1 MFKATFDPINLL
13 KFKSKKM
20 KCVIIDDEPLAVDLL
35 KDFVSKVDSLELIS
49 TFNNAIDAVSFI
61 NQNNVDLIFLDI
73 QMPHFSGIEFLNTIE
88 KKPLII
94 FTTAYS
100 DYAVEGFNLGAV
112 DYLVKP
118 IPFHRFLKA
127 VVRAQQ
133 ILIPPTVQTISES
146 TTVPELEQDFM
157 FVRAEYENV
166 KMNFADILFIE
177 GLKDYV
183 KIYTTDN
190 KFTLTLISLIKLEN
204 LLSSKGFSRI
214 HRSYIINIKH
224 VKSIQKNKVL
234 ISDKR
239 IPISES
245 YKTAFFERINL

>member
-1 MFKATFDPINLL
+1 
-13 KFKSKKM
+13 M

-35 KDFVSKVDSLELIS
+35 VEFVGRVDSLELVR
-49 TFNNAIDAVSFI
+49 TFTNAIDAISII
-61 NQNNVDLIFLDI
+61 NQSEIDLIFLDI
-73 QMPHFSGIEFLNTIE
+73 EMPHFTGIDFINAIE

-100 DYAVEGFNLGAV
+100 NYAVEGFNLGAV

-118 IPFHRFLKA
+118 IPFNRFLKA
-127 VVRAQQ
+127 VLRAQQ
-133 ILIPPTVQTISES
+133 IFIPKSLPASSQITN
-146 TTVPELEQDFM
+146 VPEIEHDFM

-166 KMNFADILFIE
+166 KINFSDILFIE

-183 KIYTTDN
+183 KIHTTDN
-190 KFTLTLISLIKLEN
+190 KYTLTLISLIKLEN
-204 LLSSKGFSRI
+204 LLSSKGFARI

-234 ISDKR
+234 IAEKR

-245 YKTAFFERINL
+245 YKASFFEKINI

>member
-1 MFKATFDPINLL
+1 MRNEIL
-13 KFKSKKM
+13 KTNPEKM
-20 KCVIIDDEPLAVDLL
+20 KCVIIDDEPLAVELL
-35 KDFVSKVDSLELIS
+35 EDFVKKVDTLELIS

-73 QMPHFSGIEFLNTIE
+73 QMPHFSGIDFLNTIE
-88 KKPLII
+88 KKPLFI

-133 ILIPPTVQTISES
+133 VLQPVATPALTES
-146 TTVPELEQDFM
+146 TNTPEIEQDFM

-166 KMNFADILFIE
+166 KLNFADILFIE

-204 LLSSKGFSRI
+204 LLSSKGFARI

-245 YKTAFFERINL
+245 YKNTFFEKINL

>member
-1 MFKATFDPINLL
+1 
-13 KFKSKKM
+13 M
-20 KCVIIDDEPLAVDLL
+20 KCVIIDDEPLAVELL
-35 KDFVSKVDSLELIS
+35 EDFVRKVDSLELIS

-61 NQNNVDLIFLDI
+61 NQNNIDLIFLDI
-73 QMPHFSGIEFLNTIE
+73 QMPHFSGIDFLNTIE
-88 KKPLII
+88 KKPLVI
-94 FTTAYS
+94 FTTAFS

-118 IPFHRFLKA
+118 IPFHRFLKS

-133 ILIPPTVQTISES
+133 VLNPSTAIQAISEN
-146 TTVPELEQDFM
+146 TTAPELEQDFM

-166 KMNFADILFIE
+166 KMNFSDILFIE

-245 YKTAFFERINL
+245 YKNAFFERINL

>member
-1 MFKATFDPINLL
+1 
-13 KFKSKKM
+13 M
-20 KCVIIDDEPLAVDLL
+20 KCVIIDDEPLAVELL
-35 KDFVSKVDSLELIS
+35 QDFVKKVDALELIN

-73 QMPHFSGIEFLNTIE
+73 QMPHFSGIDFLNTIE
-88 KKPLII
+88 KKPLVI

-133 ILIPPTVQTISES
+133 VLQPVATPTIAENTN
-146 TTVPELEQDFM
+146 TPEIEQDFM

-166 KMNFADILFIE
+166 KLNFADILFIE

-204 LLSSKGFSRI
+204 LLSNKGFARI

-245 YKTAFFERINL
+245 YKNTFFEKINL

>member
-1 MFKATFDPINLL
+1 
-13 KFKSKKM
+13 M
-20 KCVIIDDEPLAVDLL
+20 KCVIIDDEPLAVELL
-35 KDFVSKVDSLELIS
+35 KDFVSKIDSLELVS
-49 TFNNAIDAVSFI
+49 TFNNAIDAISII
-61 NQNNVDLIFLDI
+61 NQTNIDLIFLDI
-73 QMPHFSGIEFLNTIE
+73 EMPHFSGIDFLNAIE
-88 KKPLII
+88 KKPLVI

-118 IPFHRFLKA
+118 IPFHRFLKS

-133 ILIPPTVQTISES
+133 LFNPLHIPASVNPISA
-146 TTVPELEQDFM
+146 PEINQDFI
-157 FVRAEYENV
+157 FVRAEYENI
-166 KMNFADILFIE
+166 KLNFSDILFIE

-190 KFTLTLISLIKLEN
+190 KYTLTLISLMKLEN

-224 VKSIQKNKVL
+224 VKSIQKNKAL
-234 ISDKR
+234 IGDKR

-245 YKTAFFERINL
+245 YKNAFFEKINL

>member
-1 MFKATFDPINLL
+1 
-13 KFKSKKM
+13 M
-20 KCVIIDDEPLAVDLL
+20 KCVIIDDEPLAVELL
-35 KDFVSKVDSLELIS
+35 EDFVRKIDSLELVS

-118 IPFHRFLKA
+118 IPFHRFLKS

-133 ILIPPTVQTISES
+133 ILNPAAALQTIAETS
-146 TTVPELEQDFM
+146 TTPESEQDFM

-166 KMNFADILFIE
+166 KMNFSEILFIE

-245 YKTAFFERINL
+245 YKTAFFEKINL

>member
-1 MFKATFDPINLL
+1 
-13 KFKSKKM
+13 M
-20 KCVIIDDEPLAVDLL
+20 KCVIIDDEPLAVELL
-35 KDFVSKVDSLELIS
+35 QDFVKKVDSLELVNS
-49 TFNNAIDAVSFI
+49 FNNAIDAVSFI

-73 QMPHFSGIEFLNTIE
+73 EMPHFSGIDFINTIE
-88 KKPLII
+88 KKPLVI

-133 ILIPPTVQTISES
+133 VLQPVTNNQAVSEN
-146 TTVPELEQDFM
+146 TNAPEIEQDFM

-166 KMNFADILFIE
+166 KLNFADILFIE

-204 LLSSKGFSRI
+204 LLSSKGFARI

-245 YKTAFFERINL
+245 YKNTFFEKINL

>member
-1 MFKATFDPINLL
+1 
-13 KFKSKKM
+13 M
-20 KCVIIDDEPLAVDLL
+20 KCVIIDDEPLAVDLI
-35 KDFVSKVDSLELIS
+35 KEFVSKVESLELIN
-49 TFNNAIDAVSFI
+49 TFNNAIDAIAVI
-61 NQNNVDLIFLDI
+61 NNSNVDLIFLDI
-73 QMPHFSGIEFLNTIE
+73 EMPHFSGIDFLNAID

-118 IPFHRFLKA
+118 IPFHRFLKS
-127 VVRAQQ
+127 VMRAQQ
-133 ILIPPTVQTISES
+133 LFQSQNTTPTITPKIGA
-146 TTVPELEQDFM
+146 PEMEPDFM
-157 FVRAEYENV
+157 FVRSEYENV
-166 KMNFADILFIE
+166 KINFSDILFIE

-183 KIYTTDN
+183 KIYTSDN

-204 LLSSKGFSRI
+204 TLSSKGFSRI
-214 HRSYIINIKH
+214 HRSYIINIKY

-234 ISDKR
+234 IADKR

-245 YKTAFFERINL
+245 YKNAFFERINL

>member
-1 MFKATFDPINLL
+1 
-13 KFKSKKM
+13 M
-20 KCVIIDDEPLAVDLL
+20 KCVIIDDEPLAVDLI
-35 KDFVSKVDSLELIS
+35 KEFVSKVESLELIN
-49 TFNNAIDAVSFI
+49 TFNNAIDAIAMI
-61 NQNNVDLIFLDI
+61 NTSNVDLIFLDI
-73 QMPHFSGIEFLNTIE
+73 EMPHFSGIDFLNAID

-118 IPFHRFLKA
+118 IPFHRFLKS
-127 VVRAQQ
+127 VLRAQQ
-133 ILIPPTVQTISES
+133 LFQSQNSIPAAAPKLVA
-146 TTVPELEQDFM
+146 PEIEPDFM
-157 FVRAEYENV
+157 FVRSEYENV
-166 KMNFADILFIE
+166 KINFSDILFIE

-204 LLSSKGFSRI
+204 MLSSKGFARI
-214 HRSYIINIKH
+214 HRSYIINIKY
-224 VKSIQKNKVL
+224 VKSIQKNKV
-234 ISDKR
+234 IIADKR

-245 YKTAFFERINL
+245 YKNAFFEKINL

>member
-1 MFKATFDPINLL
+1 
-13 KFKSKKM
+13 M

-35 KDFVSKVDSLELIS
+35 QDFVKKVDVLELVS

-61 NQNNVDLIFLDI
+61 NQNNIDLVFLDI
-73 QMPHFSGIEFLNTIE
+73 QMPHFSGIDFLNTIE
-88 KKPLII
+88 KKPLVI

-133 ILIPPTVQTISES
+133 VLQPVANTAIAENNNA
-146 TTVPELEQDFM
+146 PEIEQDFM

-166 KMNFADILFIE
+166 KLNFADILFIE

-204 LLSSKGFSRI
+204 LLSSKGFARI

-245 YKTAFFERINL
+245 YKNSFFEKINL

>member
-1 MFKATFDPINLL
+1 MNAETNYKPN
-13 KFKSKKM
+13 SEKM
-20 KCVIIDDEPLAVDLL
+20 KCVIIDDEPLAVELL
-35 KDFVSKVDSLELIS
+35 QDFVKKVDSLELINS
-49 TFNNAIDAVSFI
+49 FNNAIDAVSFI

-73 QMPHFSGIEFLNTIE
+73 QMPHFSGIDFLNTIE
-88 KKPLII
+88 KKPLVI

-133 ILIPPTVQTISES
+133 VLNPVPPQAISEN
-146 TTVPELEQDFM
+146 TNTPEIEQDFM

-166 KMNFADILFIE
+166 KLNFADILFIE

-204 LLSSKGFSRI
+204 LLSSKGFARI

-245 YKTAFFERINL
+245 YKSTFFEKINL

>member
-1 MFKATFDPINLL
+1 
-13 KFKSKKM
+13 M
-20 KCVIIDDEPLAVDLL
+20 KCVIIDDEPLAVDLI
-35 KDFVSKVDSLELIS
+35 KEFVSKVETLELVN
-49 TFNNAIDAVSFI
+49 TFNNAIDALAVI
-61 NQNNVDLIFLDI
+61 NHTNVDLIFLDI
-73 QMPHFSGIEFLNTIE
+73 EMPHFSGIDFINALD

-100 DYAVEGFNLGAV
+100 NYAVEGFNLGAV

-118 IPFHRFLKA
+118 IPFHRFLKS
-127 VVRAQQ
+127 VLRAQQ
-133 ILIPPTVQTISES
+133 IFSPQAFSTPAALIS
-146 TTVPELEQDFM
+146 TPEIEQDFM

-166 KMNFADILFIE
+166 KINFVDILYIE

-190 KFTLTLISLIKLEN
+190 KYTLTLISLIKLEN

-224 VKSIQKNKVL
+224 IKSIQKNKVL
-234 ISDKR
+234 IAEKR

-245 YKTAFFERINL
+245 YKNSFFEKINL

>member
-1 MFKATFDPINLL
+1 M
-13 KFKSKKM
+13 
-20 KCVIIDDEPLAVDLL
+20 
-35 KDFVSKVDSLELIS
+35 
-49 TFNNAIDAVSFI
+49 
-61 NQNNVDLIFLDI
+61 
-73 QMPHFSGIEFLNTIE
+73 
-88 KKPLII
+88 
-94 FTTAYS
+94 
-100 DYAVEGFNLGAV
+100 
-112 DYLVKP
+112 
-118 IPFHRFLKA
+118 
-127 VVRAQQ
+127 VRAQQ
-133 ILIPPTVQTISES
+133 VLQPATAPTLTENNNA
-146 TTVPELEQDFM
+146 PEIEQDFM

-166 KMNFADILFIE
+166 KLNFADILFIE

-204 LLSSKGFSRI
+204 LLSSKGFARI

-245 YKTAFFERINL
+245 YKNIFFEKINL

>member
-1 MFKATFDPINLL
+1 
-13 KFKSKKM
+13 M

-49 TFNNAIDAVSFI
+49 SFNNAIDAVSFI
-61 NQNNVDLIFLDI
+61 NQTNIDLIFLDI
-73 QMPHFSGIEFLNTIE
+73 EMPHFSGIEFLNTIE

-118 IPFHRFLKA
+118 IPFHRFLKS

-133 ILIPPTVQTISES
+133 IFNPATAVQSISENITS
-146 TTVPELEQDFM
+146 ESEQDFM

-166 KMNFADILFIE
+166 KMNFSDILFIE

-245 YKTAFFERINL
+245 YKNAFFEKINL

>member
-1 MFKATFDPINLL
+1 
-13 KFKSKKM
+13 M
-20 KCVIIDDEPLAVDLL
+20 KCVIIDDEPLAVELL
-35 KDFVSKVDSLELIS
+35 EDFVKKVDSLELVS

-61 NQNNVDLIFLDI
+61 NQNNIDLIFLDI
-73 QMPHFSGIEFLNTIE
+73 QMPHFSGIDFLNTIE
-88 KKPLII
+88 KKPLVI

-118 IPFHRFLKA
+118 IPFHRFLKS

-133 ILIPPTVQTISES
+133 ISNPAAAVQPISE
-146 TTVPELEQDFM
+146 TIAAPEVEQDFM

-166 KMNFADILFIE
+166 KMNFSDILFIE

-245 YKTAFFERINL
+245 YKNAFFEKINL

>member
-1 MFKATFDPINLL
+1 
-13 KFKSKKM
+13 M

-35 KDFVSKVDSLELIS
+35 KEFVSKIDALELVN
-49 TFNNAIDAVSFI
+49 TFTNAIDAISII
-61 NQNNVDLIFLDI
+61 NQSNIDLIFLDI
-73 QMPHFSGIEFLNTIE
+73 EMPHFSGIDFINAIE

-133 ILIPPTVQTISES
+133 IFAPQNLPQNNPVVA
-146 TTVPELEQDFM
+146 VPEIEPDFM

-166 KMNFADILFIE
+166 KLNFSDILFIE

-190 KFTLTLISLIKLEN
+190 KYILTLLSLIKLEN
-204 LLSSKGFSRI
+204 LLSTKGFARI

-224 VKSIQKNKVL
+224 VKSIQKNKV
-234 ISDKR
+234 IIADKR

-245 YKTAFFERINL
+245 YKTSFFEKINL

>member
-1 MFKATFDPINLL
+1 
-13 KFKSKKM
+13 M
-20 KCVIIDDEPLAVDLL
+20 KCVIIDDEPLAVELL
-35 KDFVSKVDSLELIS
+35 EDFVKKVDSLELVN

-61 NQNNVDLIFLDI
+61 NQNNIDLIFLDI

-88 KKPLII
+88 KKPLVI

-118 IPFHRFLKA
+118 IPFHRFLKS

-133 ILIPPTVQTISES
+133 INNPSAPVQAVSE
-146 TTVPELEQDFM
+146 TTASPEVEQDFM

-166 KMNFADILFIE
+166 KMNFSDILFIE

-245 YKTAFFERINL
+245 YKNAFFEKINL

>member
-1 MFKATFDPINLL
+1 
-13 KFKSKKM
+13 M
-20 KCVIIDDEPLAVDLL
+20 KCVIIDDEPLAVELL
-35 KDFVSKVDSLELIS
+35 KDFVNKVDFLELVS
-49 TFNNAIDAVSFI
+49 TFNNAIDAISII
-61 NQNNVDLIFLDI
+61 NQTSIDLIFLDI
-73 QMPHFSGIEFLNTIE
+73 EMPHFSGIDFLNAIE

-112 DYLVKP
+112 DYLLKP
-118 IPFHRFLKA
+118 IPFHRFLKS

-133 ILIPPTVQTISES
+133 LFNPLQIPANVNPISI
-146 TTVPELEQDFM
+146 PEINQDFI
-157 FVRAEYENV
+157 FVRAEYENI
-166 KMNFADILFIE
+166 KLNFSDILFIE

-190 KFTLTLISLIKLEN
+190 KYTLTLISLIKLEN

-224 VKSIQKNKVL
+224 VKSIQKNKAL
-234 ISDKR
+234 IGDKR
-239 IPISES
+239 IPISGS
-245 YKTAFFERINL
+245 YKNAFFEKINL

>member
-1 MFKATFDPINLL
+1 
-13 KFKSKKM
+13 M
-20 KCVIIDDEPLAVDLL
+20 KCVIIDDEPLAVELL
-35 KDFVSKVDSLELIS
+35 EDFVRKVDSLELVS

-61 NQNNVDLIFLDI
+61 NQNGIDLIFLDI
-73 QMPHFSGIEFLNTIE
+73 QMPHFSGIDFLNTIE
-88 KKPLII
+88 KKPLVI

-118 IPFHRFLKA
+118 IPFHRFLKS

-133 ILIPPTVQTISES
+133 VLNPAAAIQAISEN
-146 TTVPELEQDFM
+146 TTAPELEQDFM

-166 KMNFADILFIE
+166 KMNFSDILFIE

-204 LLSSKGFSRI
+204 LLSNKGFSRI

-245 YKTAFFERINL
+245 YKNAFFERINL

>member
-1 MFKATFDPINLL
+1 
-13 KFKSKKM
+13 M
-20 KCVIIDDEPLAVDLL
+20 KCVIIDDEPLAVELL
-35 KDFVSKVDSLELIS
+35 EDFVRKVDSLELVS
-49 TFNNAIDAVSFI
+49 TFNNAIDAVSYI
-61 NQNNVDLIFLDI
+61 NQTNIDLIFLDI

-118 IPFHRFLKA
+118 IPFHRFLKS

-133 ILIPPTVQTISES
+133 IFNPATAIQAISEN
-146 TTVPELEQDFM
+146 TTPPELEQDFM

-245 YKTAFFERINL
+245 YKTAFFEKINL

>member
-1 MFKATFDPINLL
+1 
-13 KFKSKKM
+13 M
-20 KCVIIDDEPLAVDLL
+20 KCVIIDDEPLAVELL
-35 KDFVSKVDSLELIS
+35 VEFVGRIDSLELVT
-49 TFNNAIDAVSFI
+49 TFTNAIDAISII
-61 NQNNVDLIFLDI
+61 NQSQIDLIFLDI
-73 QMPHFSGIEFLNTIE
+73 EMPHFSGIDFINAIE

-100 DYAVEGFNLGAV
+100 DYAVEGFNLGAI

-118 IPFHRFLKA
+118 IPFNRFLKS
-127 VVRAQQ
+127 VLRAQQ
-133 ILIPPTVQTISES
+133 LFGPKNSPAPAANTIGN
-146 TTVPELEQDFM
+146 TPEIEHDFM

-166 KMNFADILFIE
+166 KLNFADILFIE

-190 KFTLTLISLIKLEN
+190 KYTLTLISLIKLEN
-204 LLSSKGFSRI
+204 LLTSKGFARI

-224 VKSIQKNKVL
+224 VKSIQKNKV
-234 ISDKR
+234 IIAEKR

-245 YKTAFFERINL
+245 YKNSFFEKINL

>member
-1 MFKATFDPINLL
+1 
-13 KFKSKKM
+13 M

-35 KDFVSKVDSLELIS
+35 KEFVSKVDSLELVN
-49 TFNNAIDAVSFI
+49 TFTNAIDAISII
-61 NQNNVDLIFLDI
+61 NQSNVDLIFLDI
-73 QMPHFSGIEFLNTIE
+73 EMPHFSGIDFINAIE

-100 DYAVEGFNLGAV
+100 NYAVEGFNLGAV

-118 IPFHRFLKA
+118 IPFHRFLKS
-127 VVRAQQ
+127 VLRAQQ
-133 ILIPPTVQTISES
+133 IFNPQNLPVSNNLIS
-146 TTVPELEQDFM
+146 TPEIEQDFM

-166 KMNFADILFIE
+166 KLNFSDILFIE

-190 KFTLTLISLIKLEN
+190 KYTLTLISLMKLEN
-204 LLSSKGFSRI
+204 LLSSKGFARI

-224 VKSIQKNKVL
+224 VKSIQKNKV
-234 ISDKR
+234 IIAEKR

-245 YKTAFFERINL
+245 YKSSFFEKINL

>member
-1 MFKATFDPINLL
+1 
-13 KFKSKKM
+13 M
-20 KCVIIDDEPLAVDLL
+20 KCVIIDDEPLAVELL
-35 KDFVSKVDSLELIS
+35 EDFVGKVDSLELVH
-49 TFNNAIDAVSFI
+49 TFNNAIDAVSYI

-73 QMPHFSGIEFLNTIE
+73 QMPHFSGIDFLNTIE
-88 KKPLII
+88 KKPLVI

-118 IPFHRFLKA
+118 IPFHRFLKS

-133 ILIPPTVQTISES
+133 VLNPTTAVQAISEN
-146 TTVPELEQDFM
+146 TTAPELEQDFM

-166 KMNFADILFIE
+166 KMNFSDILFIE

-245 YKTAFFERINL
+245 YKNAFFERINL

>member
-1 MFKATFDPINLL
+1 
-13 KFKSKKM
+13 
-20 KCVIIDDEPLAVDLL
+20 
-35 KDFVSKVDSLELIS
+35 
-49 TFNNAIDAVSFI
+49 
-61 NQNNVDLIFLDI
+61 
-73 QMPHFSGIEFLNTIE
+73 MPHFSGIDFLNTIE
-88 KKPLII
+88 KKPLVI

-133 ILIPPTVQTISES
+133 ILQPVANTAIAENNNA
-146 TTVPELEQDFM
+146 PEIEQDFM

-166 KMNFADILFIE
+166 KLNFTDILFIE

-204 LLSSKGFSRI
+204 LLSSKGFARI

-245 YKTAFFERINL
+245 YKNTFFEKINL

>member
-1 MFKATFDPINLL
+1 
-13 KFKSKKM
+13 M

-35 KDFVSKVDSLELIS
+35 QDFVKKVDALELVS

-61 NQNNVDLIFLDI
+61 NQNNVDLVFLDI
-73 QMPHFSGIEFLNTIE
+73 QMPHFSGIDFLNTIE
-88 KKPLII
+88 KKPLVI

-133 ILIPPTVQTISES
+133 ILQPVANTAIAENNNA
-146 TTVPELEQDFM
+146 PEIEQDFM

-166 KMNFADILFIE
+166 KLNFTDILFIE

-204 LLSSKGFSRI
+204 LLSSKGFARI

-245 YKTAFFERINL
+245 YKNTFFEKINL

>member
-1 MFKATFDPINLL
+1 
-13 KFKSKKM
+13 M
-20 KCVIIDDEPLAVDLL
+20 KCVIIDDEPLAVELL
-35 KDFVSKVDSLELIS
+35 VEFVGRIESLELVT
-49 TFNNAIDAVSFI
+49 TFTNAIDAISII
-61 NQNNVDLIFLDI
+61 NQSQIDLIFLDI
-73 QMPHFSGIEFLNTIE
+73 EMPHFSGIDFINAIE

-118 IPFHRFLKA
+118 IPFNRFLKS
-127 VVRAQQ
+127 VLRAQQ
-133 ILIPPTVQTISES
+133 LFNTKSLPTAYPIGNA
-146 TTVPELEQDFM
+146 PEIEHDFM

-166 KMNFADILFIE
+166 KLNFADILFIE

-190 KFTLTLISLIKLEN
+190 KYTLTLISLIKLEN

-234 ISDKR
+234 IAEKR

-245 YKTAFFERINL
+245 YKTTFFEKINI

>member
-1 MFKATFDPINLL
+1 
-13 KFKSKKM
+13 M

-35 KDFVSKVDSLELIS
+35 VEFVGRVDSLELVT
-49 TFNNAIDAVSFI
+49 TFTNAIDAISII
-61 NQNNVDLIFLDI
+61 NQSEIDLIFLDI
-73 QMPHFSGIEFLNTIE
+73 EMPHFSGIDFINAIE

-100 DYAVEGFNLGAV
+100 NYAVEGFNLGAV

-118 IPFHRFLKA
+118 IPFNRFLKA
-127 VVRAQQ
+127 VLRAQQ
-133 ILIPPTVQTISES
+133 LLVPKNLPTPNQITS
-146 TTVPELEQDFM
+146 TPEIEHDFM

-166 KMNFADILFIE
+166 KINFSDILFIE

-190 KFTLTLISLIKLEN
+190 KYTLTLISLIKLEN
-204 LLSSKGFSRI
+204 LLSSKGFARI

-224 VKSIQKNKVL
+224 IKSIQKNKVL
-234 ISDKR
+234 IAEKR

-245 YKTAFFERINL
+245 YKTSFFEKINI

>member
-1 MFKATFDPINLL
+1 
-13 KFKSKKM
+13 M
-20 KCVIIDDEPLAVDLL
+20 KCVIIDDEPLAVDLI
-35 KDFVSKVDSLELIS
+35 KDFVSKVESLELIN
-49 TFNNAIDAVSFI
+49 TFNNAIDAIAVI
-61 NQNNVDLIFLDI
+61 NNSNVDLIFLDI
-73 QMPHFSGIEFLNTIE
+73 EMPHFSGIDFLNAID

-118 IPFHRFLKA
+118 IPFHRFLKS
-127 VVRAQQ
+127 VMRAQQ
-133 ILIPPTVQTISES
+133 LFQSQNTTSTVTPKI
-146 TTVPELEQDFM
+146 VAPEMEPDFM
-157 FVRAEYENV
+157 FVRSEYENV
-166 KMNFADILFIE
+166 KINFSDILFIE

-183 KIYTTDN
+183 KIYTSDN

-204 LLSSKGFSRI
+204 TLSSKGFSRI
-214 HRSYIINIKH
+214 HRSYIINIKY

-234 ISDKR
+234 IADKR

-245 YKTAFFERINL
+245 YKNAFFERINL

>member
-1 MFKATFDPINLL
+1 
-13 KFKSKKM
+13 M
-20 KCVIIDDEPLAVDLL
+20 KCVIIDDEPLAVELL
-35 KDFVSKVDSLELIS
+35 QDFVKKVDTLELIS

-73 QMPHFSGIEFLNTIE
+73 QMPHFSGIDFLNTIE
-88 KKPLII
+88 KKPLVI

-133 ILIPPTVQTISES
+133 VLQPV
-146 TTVPELEQDFM
+146 TTQALAENNNTPEIEQDFM

-166 KMNFADILFIE
+166 KLNFADILFIE

-204 LLSSKGFSRI
+204 LLSSKGFARI

-245 YKTAFFERINL
+245 YKSTFFEKINL

>member
-1 MFKATFDPINLL
+1 
-13 KFKSKKM
+13 M

-35 KDFVSKVDSLELIS
+35 VEFVSRVDSLELVT
-49 TFNNAIDAVSFI
+49 TFTNAIDAISII
-61 NQNNVDLIFLDI
+61 NQSEIDLIFLDI
-73 QMPHFSGIEFLNTIE
+73 EMPHFTGIDFINAIE

-100 DYAVEGFNLGAV
+100 NYAVEGFNLGAV

-118 IPFHRFLKA
+118 IPFNRFLKA
-127 VVRAQQ
+127 VLRAQQ
-133 ILIPPTVQTISES
+133 VFAPKSLPTVTQTINS
-146 TTVPELEQDFM
+146 PEIEHDFM

-166 KMNFADILFIE
+166 KINFSDILFIE

-190 KFTLTLISLIKLEN
+190 KYTLTLISLIKLEN
-204 LLSSKGFSRI
+204 LLSSKGFARI

-234 ISDKR
+234 IAEKR

-245 YKTAFFERINL
+245 YKASFFEKINI